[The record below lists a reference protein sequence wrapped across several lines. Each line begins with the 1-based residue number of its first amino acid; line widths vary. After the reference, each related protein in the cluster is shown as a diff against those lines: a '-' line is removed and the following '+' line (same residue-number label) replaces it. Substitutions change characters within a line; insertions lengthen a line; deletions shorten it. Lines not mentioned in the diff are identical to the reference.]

1 MNEDVQKWKV
11 SDLKPH
17 PRQSQFFDK
26 LPHHLLRDLAQDME
40 ARGLK
45 EPLEILPDGT
55 IVCGHQRTE
64 AAKLLGWDEI
74 DVWVNHELAEQG
86 EHAILQRLI
95 EDNIARR
102 QLDRLDQVRCYKQ
115 LVELAPET
123 PLEQQRSHQRGRLR
137 DVVGTRLGMSGRTLD
152 RYIRVLDTPRE
163 VQDAF
168 KAGKIS
174 LENAGKVAGLSAE
187 SEDQLVADLRAGIDP
202 KQAVQA
208 RLQNR
213 EPDPLDAKIG
223 TFIRSLERNV
233 LALGDD
239 AEQVQELGKYDIWL
253 LEQGKRLIEQ
263 ILNQV
268 RDNSLSN
275 DSTEGCCR
283 ESQALAI

>member
-17 PRQSQFFDK
+17 PRQAQFFDK

-40 ARGLK
+40 ARGQK

-64 AAKLLGWDEI
+64 AAKLLGWEEI

-86 EHAILQRLI
+86 EHAIFQRLI

-102 QLDRLDQVRCYKQ
+102 HLDRLEQVRCYKQ
-115 LVELAPET
+115 LVELAAET

-137 DVVGTRLGMSGRTLD
+137 DVVGARLGMSGRTLD
-152 RYIRVLDTPRE
+152 RYIRVLETPRE

-168 KAGKIS
+168 KAGQIS
-174 LENAGKVAGLSAE
+174 LENAGSVAGLSTE
-187 SEDQLVADLRAGIDP
+187 LQEQLVADLRAGVNP
-202 KQAVQA
+202 KQAVNA
-208 RLQNR
+208 RLKGR
-213 EPDPLDAKIG
+213 VPDPLDAKIG
-223 TFIRSLERNV
+223 TLIRSLERNILV
-233 LALGDD
+233 LGDD

-268 RDNSLSN
+268 RDNSLS
-275 DSTEGCCR
+275 DGSTEGCCR
-283 ESQALAI
+283 ESPALAI